1 MEGFDTNT
9 TVTKP
14 DTDLSV
20 DYSASTRKFAA
31 LFDSLASNELSHLWV
46 YGQYQFRSIYCIQ
59 SGLIICHCLS
69 ESIFISYLTMLARL
83 PEFQRT
89 VYLQTV
95 GRRW

>member
-1 MEGFDTNT
+1 MEDFYTNT

-14 DTDLSV
+14 DTDLCV
-20 DYSASTRKFAA
+20 DYSASTRKFAE
-31 LFDSLASNELSHLWV
+31 LFDSLAENELSNSYV
-46 YGQYQFRSIYCIQ
+46 NGQYQLRNIYYTQ

-69 ESIFISYLTMLARL
+69 ESIFSSYLTMLTRL
-83 PEFQRT
+83 QEFQRT